1 MHTMTTPVIRKL
13 WLAAMLIWLTGPLSA
28 AGQQAWE
35 MRVDGLACPYCAY
48 GVEKKLKAIEGVE
61 QVEVDLDKGLVKVR
75 ANEAV
80 QLTEPQMETLFR
92 DAGFTFRSMKKLE
105 LP

>member
-1 MHTMTTPVIRKL
+1 MKTNAPLIKTL
-13 WLAAMLIWLTGPLSA
+13 LAAILIWMAGA
-28 AGQQAWE
+28 AWAGGKQAWE

-48 GVEKKLKAIEGVE
+48 GVEKKLKAIDGVE
-61 QVEVDLDKGLVKVR
+61 QVQVDLEQGLVKVQ
-75 ANEAV
+75 AKDSV

-92 DAGFTFRSMKKLE
+92 DAGFTFRSMKKLD